1 MIINQIK
8 VKFFDILTND
18 LKYHVIDHPQKEK
31 NKQFPCVFLKIQ
43 KVSRDFFKNNFRI
56 QVNIKIDIFSNYDG
70 EKEILEMEE
79 AIFAA
84 AQALYDVV
92 GVTYVRQ
99 SDFRI
104 LDDKSTAVVRKHGI
118 ISYSII
124 SAGKVEEDQEDD
136 ENNSTNP

>member
-1 MIINQIK
+1 MISEIK
-8 VKFFDILTND
+8 TKFFDILSNELGYNVVDNPERGND
-18 LKYHVIDHPQKEK
+18 
-31 NKQFPCVFLKIQ
+31 FPCVLLKMGNTT
-43 KVSRDFFKNNFRI
+43 RDLFHNNFRFQI
-56 QVNIKIDIFSNYDG
+56 KFKIDIFSNYDG

-104 LDDKSTAVVRKHGI
+104 LDDKSTSVVRKHGI
-118 ISYSII
+118 ITYTIVST
-124 SAGKVEEDQEDD
+124 GMVEEVEDEQND
-136 ENNSTNP
+136 STNP

>member
-1 MIINQIK
+1 MISEIK
-8 VKFFDILTND
+8 TKFFDILSNELGYNVVDNPERGND
-18 LKYHVIDHPQKEK
+18 
-31 NKQFPCVFLKIQ
+31 FPCVLLKMGNTT
-43 KVSRDFFKNNFRI
+43 RDLFHNNFRFQI
-56 QVNIKIDIFSNYDG
+56 KFKIDIFSNYDG

-104 LDDKSTAVVRKHGI
+104 LDDKSTSVVRKHGI
-118 ISYSII
+118 ITYTII
-124 SAGKVEEDQEDD
+124 STGMVEEVEDEQED
-136 ENNSTNP
+136 STNP

>member
-1 MIINQIK
+1 MISEIK
-8 VKFFDILTND
+8 TKFFDILSNELGYNVVDNPERGND
-18 LKYHVIDHPQKEK
+18 
-31 NKQFPCVFLKIQ
+31 FPCVLLKMGNTT
-43 KVSRDFFKNNFRI
+43 RDLFHNNFRFQI
-56 QVNIKIDIFSNYDG
+56 KFKIDIFSNYDG

-104 LDDKSTAVVRKHGI
+104 LDDKSTSVVRKHGI
-118 ISYSII
+118 ITYTIVST
-124 SAGKVEEDQEDD
+124 GMVEEVEDEQD
-136 ENNSTNP
+136 DSTNP